1 MLPLTVTTEVIMNI
15 LSLIE
20 DQLSP
25 KTVGSISNAIGETP
39 EATKSALGAA
49 VPGLLGSL
57 LGKVSASPNG
67 ATDLFN
73 MLKQGGGSQGAWPQ
87 SVGEVTQGM
96 SQGAPSTAQQSL
108 LGSLL
113 GSKLGPVADFISG
126 HTGVSSGSATSLL
139 GMAAP
144 LLMGTLSKHVSAQG
158 LGASGLGQ
166 LLGSQIPYLKDAIPP
181 GLANTLGINNVLS
194 GTQKIAQPAEGAVRQ
209 AASATAPARGGSA
222 LKWAGVAALLALLGW
237 LIASHSNRGKEVGGT
252 SETNLNTVATGQ
264 GYGHADLSNL
274 HLPPGGVADNV
285 AKAISSGDWN
295 KTIDLQ
301 GISTESTGALTE
313 SAKSDIAQVSKV
325 LSAVPTVKVRITGHG
340 DTEEAGLNQANSIKS
355 ALTATGISEYRISTT
370 GQTGTG
376 TPTLNLE
383 QGAPPN
389 GAQ

>member
-1 MLPLTVTTEVIMNI
+1 MNI

>member
-1 MLPLTVTTEVIMNI
+1 MNI
-15 LSLIE
+15 LGLIE
-20 DQLSP
+20 DQLTP
-25 KTVGSISNAIGETP
+25 KTVGPISNEIGETP
-39 EATKSALGAA
+39 EATRSALGTA

-96 SQGAPSTAQQSL
+96 SAGAPSAAQQSL

-126 HTGVSSGSATSLL
+126 HTGLSAGSATSLL

-144 LLMGTLSKHVSAQG
+144 LLMGMLSKQVSSQG

-166 LLGSQIPYLKDAIPP
+166 LLGSQVPYLKTAIPP

-194 GTQKIAQPAEGAVRQ
+194 DTQKIARPTESILRQ
-209 AASATAPARGGSA
+209 ATTTLSPARGGGA
-222 LKWAGVAALLALLGW
+222 LKWAGLAAVLALLGW
-237 LIASHSNRGKEVGGT
+237 FIATQSPRGRGVGGT
-252 SETNLNTVATGQ
+252 SETNLNTVATGG
-264 GYGHADLSNL
+264 GYGRTDLTSL
-274 HLPPGGVADNV
+274 HLAPGGVADNV

-295 KTIDLQ
+295 KSIDLQ
-301 GISTESTGALTE
+301 GFTTDSSGALTD
-313 SAKSDIAQVSKV
+313 SAKAGVEEVGKV
-325 LSAVPTVKVRITGHG
+325 LSAVPSVKVRITGHG
-340 DTEEAGLNQANSIKS
+340 DAEEAGLNQANSIKS
-355 ALTATGISEYRISTT
+355 ALVAAGISEDRISTT

-376 TPTLNLE
+376 NPTLNLE
-383 QGAPPN
+383 QGASPTEHR
-389 GAQ
+389 